1 MCILHLIKWMLQFAV
16 SLSAWLFY
24 LVAVTFTLT
33 GILSFLFGHEPAAIM
48 AEMVC
53 AGFGFYLIPHIG
65 EWCVGWITSL
75 QASVRN
81 LLA

>member
-1 MCILHLIKWMLQFAV
+1 MDAAIYRVLISMTLLFARRHFHIDGD
-16 SLSAWLFY
+16 SE
-24 LVAVTFTLT
+24 
-33 GILSFLFGHEPAAIM
+33 FLFGHEPAAIM
-48 AEMVC
+48 AEMAC

-65 EWCVGWITSL
+65 EWCIGRITFV